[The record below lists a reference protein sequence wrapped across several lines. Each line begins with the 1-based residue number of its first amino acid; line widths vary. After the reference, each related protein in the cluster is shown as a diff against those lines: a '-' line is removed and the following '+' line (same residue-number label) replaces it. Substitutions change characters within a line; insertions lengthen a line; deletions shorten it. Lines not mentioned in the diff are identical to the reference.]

1 MIAVMGST
9 GNTGRA
15 VAKRLLAAGKAVRAL
30 GRSAPRL
37 QPLVDQGAAPVVG
50 DVTQPE
56 YLTSAFEGVEA
67 AYVMIPFD
75 YAQPDLR
82 RFYNRVGESIA
93 TALTRARVQRVV
105 FLSSLGAELEEG
117 TGPVAG
123 LHDVEA
129 RLAALGIDVLALR
142 PGYFYENLYAF
153 IGQVRQ
159 HGVSGGAIEPDVPV
173 CMTSTRDIGDAAAEE
188 LLRGEFRGVGV
199 RELLGPRDYTMTEAS
214 RILGQAIGKPDL
226 PYVRFPDDAVVN
238 ALMALG
244 FSQGA
249 ARSVVELSHALNT
262 GRVRSLQGRTPSTT
276 MPTPLEAFAGEWAA
290 AYQAA

>member
-9 GNTGRA
+9 GKTGRV

-37 QPLVDQGAAPVVG
+37 QPLVDQGAAPAVG

-67 AYVMIPFD
+67 VYVMIPPD

-82 RFYNRVGESIA
+82 RFYNRVGDSIVL
-93 TALTRARVQRVV
+93 ALTRAHVERVV

-117 TGPVAG
+117 TGPIAG
-123 LHDVEA
+123 LHDVEV
-129 RLAALGIDVLALR
+129 RLAALGIDVLDLR
-142 PGYFYENLYAF
+142 PGYFYENLYAAV
-153 IGQVRQ
+153 GQVKQ
-159 HGVSGGAIEPDVPV
+159 HGVNGGAIEPDVPV
-173 CMTSTRDIGDAAAEE
+173 SMTAARDIGDAAAHE
-188 LLRGEFRGVGV
+188 LLRGEFRGVSV

-226 PYVRFPDDAVVN
+226 PYVRFPDDAVANV
-238 ALMALG
+238 LMAAG

-249 ARSVVELSHALNT
+249 ARAIVELSHALST
-262 GRVRSLQGRTPSTT
+262 RRVRSLQGRTPSTT
-276 MPTPLEAFAGEWAA
+276 TATPLEAFAGEWAA
-290 AYQAA
+290 AYRAA